1 VGEIKMNF
9 TQDELILL
17 EICFSMNSGDTT
29 MRDEIMPEWLESEG
43 FSKAKTEK
51 TFKALDKKFKEFN
64 LNFLNVYNEEK

>member
-1 VGEIKMNF
+1 MNF

-29 MRDEIMPEWLESEG
+29 MREEIMPEWLKSEG

-51 TFKALDKKFKEFN
+51 TFKALDKKFKKWTNQF
-64 LNFLNVYNEEK
+64 